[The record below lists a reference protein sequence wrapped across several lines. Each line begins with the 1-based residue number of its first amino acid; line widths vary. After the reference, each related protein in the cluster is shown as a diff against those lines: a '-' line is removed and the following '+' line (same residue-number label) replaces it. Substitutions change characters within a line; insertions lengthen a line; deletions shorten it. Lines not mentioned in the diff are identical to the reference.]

1 MITIPTVHDLKSERI
16 SFLKGLSRTANQ
28 LLEENKNAGPASSKW
43 EREVIANNIV
53 QLKAFIL
60 QFNKDL
66 HPAEVTKYANLKFNN
81 YNAYPDPSTLQH
93 YAFITVQKIKEE
105 CLYMEIARF
114 SLKYSIVHDLYWIT
128 DGMVKEH
135 IEIAMGEKAPDL
147 LEIHCSSKIKII
159 EDEVL
164 PYLNTN
170 ADYVSSGKMLSEIIS
185 NFNQNSF
192 LTTNIL
198 LPVVIENMV
207 RTLAKVVFLN
217 QNPEKKIDDAE
228 KHVNNFMSIEKL
240 ILNGG
245 WQNDI
250 PIGFYDAVLKSKY
263 IADVQL
269 ADANKLFENFDNVKL
284 EVFTLIQPLK
294 DLILD
299 FSISQEEKIA
309 ASQRIHEQSIL
320 LLEPFNGVEKKP
332 VLVSLKV
339 ELQFLIRK
347 FKDDR
352 NHVIHGHFA
361 DLDKKWKCYI
371 NFSALIKTWELIKQ
385 LDRQYCLKNQK
396 FIQP

>member
-1 MITIPTVHDLKSERI
+1 MITIPTVWDLKSERI

-28 LLEENKNAGPASSKW
+28 LSEENKNAGPASSKW

-66 HPAEVTKYANLKFNN
+66 HPTEVTKYATLKFNN

-93 YAFITVQKIKEE
+93 YALITVQKIKEE

-135 IEIAMGEKAPDL
+135 IEIAMGEKAPDS
-147 LEIHCSSKIKII
+147 LEVHCSSKIEFI

-164 PYLNTN
+164 PYMNTN
-170 ADYVSSGKMLSEIIS
+170 ADYVSSGKMLTEIIS

-217 QNPEKKIDDAE
+217 QNPEKKIEDAE
-228 KHVNNFMSIEKL
+228 KHVNNFMSIETL
-240 ILNGG
+240 ILKGG

-263 IADVQL
+263 IADSQL
-269 ADANKLFENFDNVKL
+269 ADANKLFEDFNTVKL
-284 EVFTLIQPLK
+284 EVFKLIQPLK

-299 FSISQEEKIA
+299 SSISQEEKIT
-309 ASQRIHEQSIL
+309 ASRRINEQSIL

-339 ELQFLIRK
+339 KFQFLIRK

-352 NHVIHGHFA
+352 NHVIHGQFA
-361 DLDKKWKCYI
+361 DLNKKWKCYI
-371 NFSALIKTWELIKQ
+371 NFSALIKTWELIKL
-385 LDRQYCLKNQK
+385 LDKQYCLKDK
-396 FIQP
+396 KM